1 MSEFYR
7 HRQIGYLT
15 VVLVIALCILIA
27 LIMYIE
33 GLNWVAL
40 AVLAILAVSLVFFSS
55 LTVVIDQDTLEIRFG
70 AGIVRK
76 RFRLSDIESCGRVR
90 NPWYYGWG
98 IRSIPHG
105 WLFSVSGLD
114 AVEIV
119 MKTGKTYRIGTD
131 EPEAL
136 EAAIRRA
143 IVH

>member
-27 LIMYIE
+27 LIMYME

-40 AVLAILAVSLVFFSS
+40 AVLAILAVSLVFFGS
-55 LTVVIDQDTLEIRFG
+55 LTVVVDQDTLEIRFG

-76 RFRLSDIESCGRVR
+76 RFRLSDIESCRRVR

-98 IRSIPHG
+98 IRLIPHG